1 MPEMSAMIKHFAR
14 LWRDRRGISAVE
26 FAICLPLL
34 LFTTLTVMELVNFV
48 LVRQQIS
55 QLALQV
61 ADNASR
67 IGTQNTVQSQID
79 EKQVNDLFRG
89 ADLQSGGLDIATNG
103 RIILS
108 SLEVDD
114 APPKGQYIHWQR
126 CYGAFNYSSSYGAQ
140 NTGKGNNSFKKMGP
154 SNGSVTALPGIPAMF
169 VEIAYQY
176 QPLISPYFVPTAP
189 IQETAAML
197 VRDSRDTSGPGINP
211 VAGVRPSTC

>member
-1 MPEMSAMIKHFAR
+1 MSMTRRITVFLGKLR
-14 LWRDRRGISAVE
+14 SDRTGISAVE

-34 LFTTLTVMELVNFV
+34 LFVSLTLIELVNFV
-48 LVRQQIS
+48 MVRQQIS
-55 QLALQV
+55 QLALLV

-67 IGTQNTVQSQID
+67 IGTQNTIQSEID

-89 ADLQSGGLDIATNG
+89 ANLQANALDVATNG

-114 APPKGQYIHWQR
+114 KPPKGQYIHWQR
-126 CYGAFNYSSSYGAQ
+126 CFGALRYASTYGKQ
-140 NTGKGNNSFKKMGP
+140 NDGKGNNSFKKMGP
-154 SNGSVTALPGIPAMF
+154 ANGSITAVPGIPAMF

-176 QPLISPYFVPTAP
+176 KPLISPYFTSTEPM
-189 IQETAAML
+189 QETASML

-211 VAGVRPSTC
+211 VAGVTPSTC